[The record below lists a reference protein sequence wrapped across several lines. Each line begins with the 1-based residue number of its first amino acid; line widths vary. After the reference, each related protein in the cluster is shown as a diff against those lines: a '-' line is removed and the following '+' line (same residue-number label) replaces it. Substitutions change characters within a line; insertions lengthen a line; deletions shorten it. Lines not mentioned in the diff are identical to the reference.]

1 MSSYNGDDLRYLKVK
16 LYYFIVLIY
25 RISMSLFVL

>member
-16 LYYFIVLIY
+16 LYYFY